1 MICFPLGN
9 WHWFLIL
16 WKNGTV
22 ENSGNWSR
30 REKGSYLGRY
40 CLFFFRKHFIE
51 WTVSFEFSPGPKLL
65 GFPCKWFRALLC
77 VRVFFSMRCAQIL
90 KQNCSHDM
98 LQGLLRNFITGHC
111 CSMFQP
117 RLFDHEAG
125 RACMVMVIQ
134 QISWERIC
142 HSVEYSYGWPVPSQV
157 AQVRNMGIGEHLHCC
172 ITFEI

>member
-98 LQGLLRNFITGHC
+98 LQGLLRNFITGIAAA
-111 CSMFQP
+111 CSNQGCLIMKQVEPAWSWSYSKSLEKEFAIVLSILMAG
-117 RLFDHEAG
+117 LFHH
-125 RACMVMVIQ
+125 R
-134 QISWERIC
+134 
-142 HSVEYSYGWPVPSQV
+142 
-157 AQVRNMGIGEHLHCC
+157 
-172 ITFEI
+172 